1 MPTRWSGSAF
11 STKRSHPPASNLPL
25 ALVLSPLCRRVCGY
39 FESKFAHPQFR
50 IELRLSGRRGRGKK
64 NSRKN
69 PELYSW
75 SRALLSPS
83 SFSILCLEPQRKS
96 NHKGEKNAFPSAD
109 RFRTFHPFPRLFP
122 SSIFRSSSLSPLF
135 MTEFCL
141 EAPSNGFVLY
151 SSGLVFDRS
160 NVTNPLRRREGG
172 RRCTGYWG
180 SCIIL
185 EIYRIRSRVDS
196 NVWTHRLA
204 RNPTIH
210 DSPYKLFTFSD
221 NKRIPHSARLLPSG
235 TNFANNRR
243 DCEVCFVFFF
253 TFPLFTLFLSVFLHR
268 SHFSRDSYSSKRC
281 PSLCFLFFIR
291 GLSVKIREPK
301 PNGAHTAG

>member
-1 MPTRWSGSAF
+1 MVARIVIPFLLFHSLSGTAKKIESQRGEKCLSFRRSFPNF
-11 STKRSHPPASNLPL
+11 SPLSTAISFFDLSILLPL
-25 ALVLSPLCRRVCGY
+25 PSVNRVLP
-39 FESKFAHPQFR
+39 
-50 IELRLSGRRGRGKK
+50 RG
-64 NSRKN
+64 S
-69 PELYSW
+69 
-75 SRALLSPS
+75 
-83 SFSILCLEPQRKS
+83 LE
-96 NHKGEKNAFPSAD
+96 
-109 RFRTFHPFPRLFP
+109 
-122 SSIFRSSSLSPLF
+122 
-135 MTEFCL
+135 
-141 EAPSNGFVLY
+141 FVLY

-160 NVTNPLRRREGG
+160 NVTNPLRRRGGG

-253 TFPLFTLFLSVFLHR
+253 TFPLFTLFLSIFLHR

>member
-11 STKRSHPPASNLPL
+11 STKQSHPPASNLPL

-50 IELRLSGRRGRGKK
+50 IELRLSGRRKK

-122 SSIFRSSSLSPLF
+122 SSIFRSSSPSPLF

-141 EAPSNGFVLY
+141 EAPSNLFY
-151 SSGLVFDRS
+151 IARGLFSIVA
-160 NVTNPLRRREGG
+160 TLRIHYVDEEEGG
-172 RRCTGYWG
+172 IRDIGVLVLFWKSIAYDRGWIRMYG
-180 SCIIL
+180 
-185 EIYRIRSRVDS
+185 RI
-196 NVWTHRLA
+196 
-204 RNPTIH
+204 
-210 DSPYKLFTFSD
+210 
-221 NKRIPHSARLLPSG
+221 G
-235 TNFANNRR
+235 
-243 DCEVCFVFFF
+243 
-253 TFPLFTLFLSVFLHR
+253 
-268 SHFSRDSYSSKRC
+268 
-281 PSLCFLFFIR
+281 
-291 GLSVKIREPK
+291 
-301 PNGAHTAG
+301 

>member
-1 MPTRWSGSAF
+1 MVARIVIPFLLFHSLSGTAKKIESQRGEKCLSFRRSFPNF
-11 STKRSHPPASNLPL
+11 SPLSTAISFFDLSILLPL
-25 ALVLSPLCRRVCGY
+25 PSVYDRVLP
-39 FESKFAHPQFR
+39 
-50 IELRLSGRRGRGKK
+50 RG
-64 NSRKN
+64 S
-69 PELYSW
+69 
-75 SRALLSPS
+75 
-83 SFSILCLEPQRKS
+83 LE
-96 NHKGEKNAFPSAD
+96 
-109 RFRTFHPFPRLFP
+109 
-122 SSIFRSSSLSPLF
+122 
-135 MTEFCL
+135 
-141 EAPSNGFVLY
+141 FVLY

-160 NVTNPLRRREGG
+160 NVTNPLRRRGGG

-243 DCEVCFVFFF
+243 DCEVCFVFFYF
-253 TFPLFTLFLSVFLHR
+253 STFYSLSFYLFTSIPFFERQLLVKTMSFPGHCAFYSLFAVSLLRYV
-268 SHFSRDSYSSKRC
+268 SRNPTVHTR
-281 PSLCFLFFIR
+281 
-291 GLSVKIREPK
+291 SVKTRKFQARWNSRGNFIY
-301 PNGAHTAG
+301 PNAVGRLSPLSRAATTDSP